1 MAQKTNLNVSPYYDD
16 FDSSKNF
23 LKVLFKPGFPVQSR
37 ELTSL
42 QSILQNQV
50 EDFASHI
57 FKEGSMVVPG
67 NTTFDDQYY
76 SVKLNTTQ
84 FGVDLSF
91 YIDKLVGKTI
101 TGQTSGTTAK
111 VVNVVFPS
119 ESSEV
124 DNITLYVKY
133 ISSDNTFIFNPFNDG
148 ETLSCTENIVYGN
161 TTINSGSTFA
171 TLIDVD
177 STSIGSSASID
188 AGVYFIRGYFV
199 EVSRQTIILDYYNN
213 TPSYRIGLTIT
224 ESLISSKDDDT
235 LYDNAKGFT
244 NYASPGADRL
254 KISLTLSKKPL
265 TDNKDTNFVELLRVK
280 EGKIQKVTNK
290 TQYSN
295 IRDYLAQRT
304 FEESGSY
311 AVDPFE
317 ITLQESLNDR
327 LGNNG
332 AFFGGETT
340 KQGNTP
346 SEELACLKIENGK
359 VYARGYDIEVINEVI
374 DVEKPRDTETN
385 TSSVSLEVGS
395 LFRVNNATSTPQL
408 RKTVTLYAGVGQSGP
423 TQEDGSG
430 DYGVGTARVYSF
442 NLTDAPYTNEST
454 SWDLRLFDI
463 QTYTIL
469 EINSDYNLSAGDHI
483 RGKYSGASG
492 FVVAD
497 STDNRF
503 RLRQTSGTFV
513 VGEPLIQNGI
523 DISKTVVQTW
533 VYGIQDIKSI
543 KQDNSTQGFANSGS
557 NFTADFILDREI
569 LQGGIAQVNISAPT
583 AGSSTVTAGGR
594 PFNDI
599 KIDDVIRYQRSG
611 ISSETFS
618 VVTDVDATLTS
629 FTITGISTVSNV
641 FDGGL
646 DANNITTP
654 ISIAKLDTRGSG
666 VLYIP
671 LFDENV
677 SEVDFLNS
685 KLRIVGQIDNL
696 NVDDATNVLSVS
708 NTNLSGSNT
717 DLNLNPTNSSFVGF
731 DQENYAV
738 FYNDGTIASLSDD
751 AFSVNQSDI
760 QIRKLDPSISNGD
773 TILNLTIE
781 KNKIVSK
788 TKNFVRSSI
797 VNINYSKYQ
806 QSGSDPSES
815 TNDGLTYNKWYGL
828 RVQDDQIS
836 LNAPDVS
843 KVLAVYESLN
853 KNSPSFDRIECT
865 STSNVD
871 SNAVVG
877 ENIFGSNG
885 AVARLVVRDNGVGNT
900 LDIVYL
906 TTERFSIGENVTF
919 EESNIITT
927 LENVT
932 NGSYKNITSSFILD
946 KGQRDQ
952 YYDYSKLVRKAGS
965 SEPTRKLLVV
975 IDKYEVDSQ
984 SSGDLF
990 TVASYDDDRFSED
1003 VPDIGIYNIRASDT
1017 LDFRPRVSTFDVST
1031 ADKSPFDFTA
1041 RTSAF
1046 NTTLTSILAPNEV
1059 STLSYDYYL
1068 PRIDRIYV
1076 DTLGNFVVDKGK
1088 SEINPQPPQKLGEFM
1103 ELATLELPAYLY
1115 NTSDASIT
1123 YVDNRR
1129 YTMRD
1134 IGELEGRIENLEE
1147 TTSLSLLELDTKT
1160 IQVTDSEGRDRFKS
1174 GFFVDNFRN
1183 LDRID
1188 INLSSVTV
1196 DGSVEELSPIVTR
1209 NTLESLVASSTNVT
1223 PQNLDLSSN
1232 FQLLDPAIQKTGNSL
1247 TLAYKEVDWLEQ
1259 PLATQ
1264 VENINPFNV
1273 VLYVG
1278 TIELTP
1284 NVDTWVRQTWMATL
1298 NQANTVNTSS
1308 TNTQNRT
1315 QNRTATN
1322 VRRVANWGRR
1332 GQTVA
1337 TGSSVSSRTT
1347 TRSSTRVVTS
1357 TSTSVSNVLRSRS
1370 AEVFMRSRN
1379 VNVNATNLKP
1389 RTRYYQFLDSTS
1401 GVDFMPKM
1409 LEISSDSGLKL
1420 SGASA
1425 GFSIGETVIGTIDGR
1440 EVTKFRLAHP
1450 RHKSGPFAA
1459 PETFFNANPYQSGQF
1474 TDNFYSSSSKILNV
1488 DTFSMSQQAQGDYY
1502 GYAVAGM
1509 KLKGQTSGAEAYVKD
1524 VRLVSDNYGDLI
1536 GAFFLKDPNR
1546 EPFPSVRIRTGN
1558 KTYRLSSSKS
1568 NAEVLPGSTAIS
1580 FGEASYNSTGTL
1592 EVWQRVVTVTTVRRR
1607 ITTVTRTTT
1616 RTRTNNFT
1624 QFFDPLAQSFTVGG
1638 NVQVK
1643 SNIDTEEDANGVF
1656 LTSVDLFFA
1665 NIDEGNAPVKVEVR
1679 TMELGTPTLQVIGP
1693 SVTIR
1698 PIEIDEN
1705 GNEVQ
1710 IIKTSPTGD
1719 IPTNVKFPEPIFLA
1733 PGREYAIVLIS
1744 ENSDA
1749 YEVWTAVMG
1758 EKTVNTTTLPDVDA
1772 VIYTQQFALGSLFKS
1787 QNGSIWTTNQFQD
1800 LKFKLYKAE
1809 FTETTGTAYF
1819 YNPPLNESNG
1829 YNQNLP
1835 INPISATPR
1844 SGWIGIQTI
1853 SDEGT
1858 AGILTVGRRL
1868 AGYGDYGGS
1877 AIITGVGGTATGI
1890 NTVSGGQNYIP
1901 SITNFNIAPTN
1912 LVGLGTGLVL
1922 QVSTSG
1928 LGTITNVSIAETS
1941 PGFGYAE
1948 GDLVTIVGTALT
1960 TTSTPGTGKNAQIS
1974 ITGIGSANR
1983 LYVSN
1988 VQGQFNSSF
1997 PVGAAVSYYDTSALD
2012 NIVSLGSTQI
2022 TDFSELNTGKKL
2034 FVRHFDHGMYSNTN
2048 MVKIY
2053 NVASDVS
2060 PSKLDATL
2068 QSSETSILELSAN
2081 DSDFNIFEGLSVGT
2095 NNTGYLKI
2103 GSEIISY
2110 DNVNG
2115 TTISI
2120 SERGVDGTKAETHEL
2135 GSTVEKYEFNG
2146 VSLRRINGIT
2156 TSIQGPIDIDGYYL
2170 DIDTSSNNGN
2180 KLRNGDFKD
2189 VNDAYPSL
2197 AFNSNNS
2204 GGGDNVYA
2212 TENILY
2218 TGLRP
2223 TYDIETPSSSTFV
2236 NGRVRTVSGS
2246 SVASN
2251 SQVSFVDK
2259 GYQTIQL
2266 NTYNPLTDPRLICSE
2281 INQDEYLTS
2290 LPRNKSFTTAIN
2302 FNTSNKNVSPIL
2314 NLNTAF
2320 TEFFSSRLNQP
2331 ISDYTTDSKINS
2343 IVDDPHAAVYYSR
2356 IISLSNPATSL
2367 RIILSA
2373 YRHESADIRVL
2384 YSLIRPDS
2392 SEVDE
2397 EFELF
2402 PGYNNLTLGSAGLQ
2416 VTDPSKNSGLSD
2428 QKVPSSISDEFLD
2441 YEYSADNLGLF
2452 TGFRIKIVMTGTN
2465 QAEPPR
2471 IRDLRVLAVRWLK

>member
-91 YIDKLVGKTI
+91 YIDKLIGKTI

-133 ISSDNTFIFNPFNDG
+133 ISSDNTFVFNPFNDG

-199 EVSRQTIILDYYNN
+199 EVSKQTIILDYYSN

-224 ESLISSKDDDT
+224 ESLVSSKDDDT

-265 TDNKDTNFVELLRVK
+265 DDNKDTNFVELLRVK
-280 EGKIQKVTNK
+280 EGKIQKVTTK
-290 TQYSN
+290 TQYNN

-332 AFFGGETT
+332 AFFDGETT

-346 SEELACLKIENGK
+346 SDELACLKIENGK

-374 DVEKPRDTETN
+374 DIEKPRETETN
-385 TSSVSLEVGS
+385 TSSVSLEVGN
-395 LFRVNNATSTPQL
+395 LFRVNNVTSTPKL
-408 RKTVTLYAGVGQSGP
+408 KKTVTLYAGLGQSGP
-423 TQEDGSG
+423 SSISG
-430 DYGVGTARVYSF
+430 GIGVARVYSF
-442 NLTDAPYTNEST
+442 NLTDAQYTDAST
-454 SWDLRLFDI
+454 SWDLRLYDI
-463 QTYTIL
+463 QTYTAL
-469 EINSDYNLSAGDHI
+469 QFNTDFSRDAGDHI
-483 RGKYSGASG
+483 KGKYSGANG
-492 FVVAD
+492 FIVAGDADD
-497 STDNRF
+497 SCRV
-503 RLRQTSGTFV
+503 RQTSGTFI
-513 VGEPLIQNGI
+513 VGEPVIINGI
-523 DISKTVVQTW
+523 ETSKTIISINT
-533 VYGIQDIKSI
+533 YGIQDIKSVE
-543 KQDNSTQGFANSGS
+543 QTNANGFVNGGS
-557 NFTADFILDREI
+557 DFTADFVLDREI
-569 LQGGIAQVNISAPT
+569 LQGGIAQVNITAAT

-594 PFNDI
+594 PFSDI
-599 KIDDVIRYQRSG
+599 KIDDIIRYQRPG
-611 ISSETFS
+611 ITSETFS
-618 VVTDVDATLTS
+618 KVTSVDDTLTS
-629 FTITGISTVSNV
+629 FTITGVSTVANV

-646 DANNITTP
+646 NANEITIP
-654 ISIAKLDTRGSG
+654 VSIAKLDTRGSG

-696 NVDDATNVLSVS
+696 DVDNSTNALSVS
-708 NTNLSGSNT
+708 NTNLSGNST

-738 FYNDGTIASLSDD
+738 FYENGTIASLSDD

-760 QIRKLDPSISNGD
+760 QIRKLDPSISNAN
-773 TILNLTIE
+773 TILNLTVE

-788 TKNFVRSSI
+788 TKNFVRSSVVYI
-797 VNINYSKYQ
+797 DKSKYQ
-806 QSGSDPSES
+806 QSGSNPSES
-815 TNDGLTYNKWYGL
+815 NNDGLTYNKWYGL

-836 LNAPDVS
+836 LNVPDVT

-853 KNSPSFDRIECT
+853 KNFATFDRIECT

-871 SNAVVG
+871 SNTVVG

-906 TTERFSIGENVTF
+906 TAERFSIGENVTF
-919 EESNIITT
+919 EESNITTT
-927 LENVT
+927 LENVI

-952 YYDYSKLVRKAGS
+952 YYDYSRLVRKAGS
-965 SEPTRKLLVV
+965 LEPTRKLLVV

-990 TVASYDDDRFSED
+990 TVASYAKDRFSED
-1003 VPDIGIYNIRASDT
+1003 IPDIGIYNIRASDT
-1017 LDFRPRVSTFDVST
+1017 LDFRPRVTTFDVST
-1031 ADKSPFDFTA
+1031 ADKSPFDFIA

-1088 SEINPQPPQKLGEFM
+1088 SEKNPQPPQKLGEFM
-1103 ELATLELPAYLY
+1103 ELATLELPSYLY

-1188 INLSSVTV
+1188 IDLSSVTV

-1298 NQANTVNTSS
+1298 NQSNTVNTSS
-1308 TNTQNRT
+1308 TNTNNRT
-1315 QNRTATN
+1315 VNRNATS

-1337 TGSSVSSRTT
+1337 TGTSVSSRTR
-1347 TRSSTRVVTS
+1347 TRTSTRVVTS

-1459 PETFFNANPYQSGQF
+1459 PETFFNANPYESGQF
-1474 TDNFYSSSSKILNV
+1474 TDNFYSSTSKILNV

-1616 RTRTNNFT
+1616 RTRTRNFT

-1643 SNIDTEEDANGVF
+1643 SNIDTEEDANGAF

-1665 NIDEGNAPVKVEVR
+1665 NIDEGNAPVRVEVR

-1710 IIKTSPTGD
+1710 VIKTSPTGD

-1787 QNGSIWTTNQFQD
+1787 QNGSIWTTDQFQD

-1890 NTVSGGQNYIP
+1890 NTISGGENYI
-1901 SITNFNIAPTN
+1901 SNITNFEITPTN
-1912 LVGLGTGLVL
+1912 IVGLGTGLVL

-1928 LGTITNVSIAETS
+1928 VGTITNVSIAETS
-1941 PGFGYAE
+1941 PGFGYVE
-1948 GDLVTIVGTALT
+1948 GDVVTIVGTALT
-1960 TTSTPGTGKNAQIS
+1960 TTATPGTGKNAQIS

-1983 LYVSN
+1983 LYISN

-1997 PVGAAVSYYDTSALD
+1997 PVGAAVSYYDTSTLD
-2012 NIVSLGSTQI
+2012 SIVSLGSTEI
-2022 TDFSELNTGKKL
+2022 VDFSELNTGKKL

-2053 NVASDVS
+2053 NVQSDV
-2060 PSKLDATL
+2060 PPAKLNATL
-2068 QSSETSILELSAN
+2068 QSSETATLVLE
-2081 DSDFNIFEGLSVGT
+2081 DSSEFDTFEGLSVGT
-2095 NNTGYLKI
+2095 DNTGYLKI
-2103 GSEIISY
+2103 GSEIIGY

-2120 SERGVDGTKAETHEL
+2120 SARGVNNTKAETHEL

-2170 DIDTSSNNGN
+2170 DIDMSDNNGN
-2180 KLRNGDFKD
+2180 KARNTDFSLGSD
-2189 VNDAYPSL
+2189 VYPAL

-2266 NTYNPLTDPRLICSE
+2266 NTYNSLTDPRIICSE
-2281 INQDEYLTS
+2281 VNQDEYLTR

-2331 ISDYTTDSKINS
+2331 ISDYTTDSKVNS
-2343 IVDDPHAAVYYSR
+2343 ITDDPHAAVYYSR

-2367 RIILSA
+2367 RVILSA
-2373 YRHESADIRVL
+2373 YRHESADMRVL

-2402 PGYNNLTLGSAGLQ
+2402 PGYDNLTLGNAGLQ
-2416 VTDPSKNSGLSD
+2416 VTDPAKNSGLSD
-2428 QKVPSSISDEFLD
+2428 QRIPPSISDEFLD

-2452 TGFRIKIVMTGTN
+2452 TGFRIKIVMSGTN

>member
-133 ISSDNTFIFNPFNDG
+133 ISSSNTFVFNPFDDG

-188 AGVYFIRGYFV
+188 AGIYFIRGYFV

-224 ESLISSKDDDT
+224 ESLISSKDDGT

-265 TDNKDTNFVELLRVK
+265 DDNKDTNFVEILRVK
-280 EGKIQKVTNK
+280 EGKIQKVTTK
-290 TQYSN
+290 TQYNN

-317 ITLQESLNDR
+317 ITLQESLNDK

-332 AFFGGETT
+332 AFFDGETT

-346 SEELACLKIENGK
+346 SDELACLKIENGK

-374 DVEKPRDTETN
+374 DIEKPRDTETN
-385 TSSVSLEVGS
+385 TSSVSLEVGN
-395 LFRVNNATSTPQL
+395 LFRVNNVTSTPKL
-408 RKTVTLYAGVGQSGP
+408 RKTVTLYAGLGQSGP
-423 TQEDGSG
+423 NI
-430 DYGVGTARVYSF
+430 YGQNYEVGTARVYSF
-442 NLTDAPYTNEST
+442 NLTDSPYTDSST
-454 SWDLRLFDI
+454 SWDLRLYDI
-463 QTYTIL
+463 QTHTVVEVNTIF
-469 EINSDYNLSAGDHI
+469 NVSQGDHI

-497 STDNRF
+497 SSNERF

-513 VGEPLIQNGI
+513 VGEPLIHNGI
-523 DISKTVVQTW
+523 DISKTIVETW
-533 VYGIQDIKSI
+533 VFGIQDIKSV
-543 KQDNSTQGFANSGS
+543 KQTNSNGFNNGGS
-557 NFTADFILDREI
+557 DFTADFILDREI
-569 LQGGIAQVNISAPT
+569 LQGGIAQVNISAAD
-583 AGSSTVTAGGR
+583 AGISTVTAGGR
-594 PFNDI
+594 PFSDI
-599 KIDDVIRYQRSG
+599 KVNDVIRYQRSG
-611 ISSETFS
+611 ITSETFS
-618 VVTDVDATLTS
+618 KVTSVDDTLTS
-629 FTITGISTVSNV
+629 FTIAGISTVDNV

-646 DANNITTP
+646 DSNEITTP
-654 ISIAKLDTRGSG
+654 ISIAKLDVRGSG

-685 KLRIVGQIDNL
+685 KLRIVGQIQSSDT
-696 NVDDATNVLSVS
+696 VDSANNFIEFDAGD
-708 NTNLSGSNT
+708 LSGTNT
-717 DLNLNPTNSSFVGF
+717 DLNLNQTNSSFVGF
-731 DQENYAV
+731 DQENYSL
-738 FYNDGTIASLSDD
+738 FYEDGTVAPLSDD

-760 QIRKLDPSISNGD
+760 QIRKLIGGSNN
-773 TILNLTIE
+773 TILNLTVD

-788 TKNFVRSSI
+788 TKNFIRSSI

-806 QSGSDPSES
+806 ESGSDPSTS

-836 LNAPDVS
+836 LNVPDVV

-853 KNSPSFDRIECT
+853 KNSPTFDRIECT

-871 SNAVVG
+871 NNTIVG

-885 AVARLVVRDNGVGNT
+885 AVARLVVRDNSVGNT

-906 TTERFSIGENVTF
+906 TNERFSIGENVTF
-919 EESNIITT
+919 EESNITTT
-927 LENVT
+927 LENVI
-932 NGSYKNITSSFILD
+932 NGSYKNISSSFILD

-952 YYDYSKLVRKAGS
+952 YYDYSRLVRKAS
-965 SEPTRKLLVV
+965 SPEPTRKLLVV
-975 IDKYEVDSQ
+975 IDKYEVP
-984 SSGDLF
+984 SSDTGDVF
-990 TVASYDDDRFSED
+990 TVASYDNDRFSED
-1003 VPDIGIYNIRASDT
+1003 IPDIGIYNIRASDT
-1017 LDFRPRVSTFDVST
+1017 LDFRPRVSTFFPST
-1031 ADKSPFDFTA
+1031 ANKSPFDFTA

-1088 SEINPQPPQKLGEFM
+1088 SEKNPQPPQKLGEFM

-1123 YVDNRR
+1123 YIDNRR

-1134 IGELEGRIENLEE
+1134 IGELEGRIENLEA

-1160 IQVTDSEGRDRFKS
+1160 IQVTDTEGRDRFKS
-1174 GFFVDNFRN
+1174 GFFVDNFKN

-1188 INLSSVTV
+1188 IDLSSITV

-1209 NTLESLVASSTNVT
+1209 NTLESLVASSTNLT

-1259 PLATQ
+1259 PLATK

-1278 TIELTP
+1278 TVELTP
-1284 NVDTWVRQTWMATL
+1284 NVDTWVRQTWLATL
-1298 NQANTVNTSS
+1298 NQSNSVSTSS
-1308 TNTQNRT
+1308 TNTNNRT
-1315 QNRTATN
+1315 VNRTATN
-1322 VRRVANWGRR
+1322 VRRVANVNRR

-1337 TGSSVSSRTT
+1337 TGSSVSSRTS

-1357 TSTSVSNVLRSRS
+1357 TSTSVSNVLRSRG

-1389 RTRYYQFLDSTS
+1389 RTRYYQFLDNTS

-1409 LEISSDSGLKL
+1409 LEIASDSGLKL

-1459 PETFFNANPYQSGQF
+1459 PETFFNANPYQSGSF
-1474 TDNFYSSSSKILNV
+1474 TDNFYSSTSKILNV

-1524 VRLVSDNYGDLI
+1524 VRLISDNYGDLI

-1558 KTYRLSSSKS
+1558 KTYRLTSSKS

-1580 FGEASYNSTGTL
+1580 FGETSYNSTGTL

-1643 SNIDTEEDANGVF
+1643 SNIDTEEDANGAF

-1665 NIDEGNAPVKVEVR
+1665 NIDEGNAPVRVEVR
-1679 TMELGTPTLQVIGP
+1679 TMELGTPTLQVVGP

-1698 PIEIDEN
+1698 PIEIDKD

-1710 IIKTSPTGD
+1710 VIKTSSTGD
-1719 IPTNVKFPEPIFLA
+1719 VPTNVKFPEPIFLA

-1758 EKTVNTTTLPDVDA
+1758 EKTVNTSTLPDVDA

-1787 QNGSIWTTNQFQD
+1787 QNGSIWTTDQFQD

-1890 NTVSGGQNYIP
+1890 NTVSGGENYIP
-1901 SITNFNIAPTN
+1901 NITNFNISPAN

-1928 LGTITNVSIAETS
+1928 VGTITNVSIAETS

-1960 TTSTPGTGKNAQIS
+1960 TNSTPGTGKNAQIS

-1997 PVGAAVSYYDTSALD
+1997 PVGAAVSYYDTSTLD
-2012 NIVSLGSTQI
+2012 NIVSLGSTEI
-2022 TDFSELNTGKKL
+2022 TGFSELNTGKKL

-2048 MVKIY
+2048 KVKVY
-2053 NVASDVS
+2053 NVSSDVP
-2060 PSKLDATL
+2060 PSKLGATL
-2068 QSSETSILELSAN
+2068 QSSQTSTLVLDDASE
-2081 DSDFNIFEGLSVGT
+2081 FNTFEGLSVDG

-2103 GSEIISY
+2103 GNEIIGY
-2110 DNVNG
+2110 DDVDGNN
-2115 TTISI
+2115 ISI
-2120 SERGVDGTKAETHEL
+2120 SGRGIDGTKAETHEL

-2146 VSLRRINGIT
+2146 VSLRRINGVIN
-2156 TSIQGPIDIDGYYL
+2156 SIQGPIDIDGYYL
-2170 DIDTSSNNGN
+2170 DIDMSDSNGN
-2180 KLRNGDFKD
+2180 KLRNADF
-2189 VNDAYPSL
+2189 NDGNEEYPAL

-2281 INQDEYLTS
+2281 VNQDEYLTG
-2290 LPRNKSFTTAIN
+2290 LPRNKSFTTAIT

-2331 ISDYTTDSKINS
+2331 ISDYTTDNKVNS

-2356 IISLSNPATSL
+2356 IVSLSNPATSL
-2367 RIILSA
+2367 KVILSA

-2402 PGYNNLTLGSAGLQ
+2402 PGYDNLTQGNAGLQ
-2416 VTDPSKNSGLSD
+2416 VTDPAKNSGLSD
-2428 QKVPSSISDEFLD
+2428 QRIPSSISDEFLD

-2452 TGFRIKIVMTGTN
+2452 TGFRIKIVMSGTN

-2471 IRDLRVLAVRWLK
+2471 IRDLRVLAVR